1 MLTPDYLQH
10 VADDAVE
17 LYSKLE
23 ERIIKDIAR
32 RIIGAGTMTESAR
45 WQIKISQEGGQLYD
59 EIIDKIIDNEDI
71 SKKQIQDIFEE
82 AAIEAL
88 NYDDE
93 IYRVAG
99 LNPIPIKQSKTM
111 LNILIASLKKT
122 NNELSNLTRTTADVS
137 QEKFIQAC
145 DDAYMDVISG
155 AFDYNTA
162 IFNSVEKLSQEGLE
176 VVYPSRQKR

>member
-23 ERIIKDIAR
+23 QRIIKDIAR

-45 WQIKISQEGGQLYD
+45 WQIKVSQESGKLYD
-59 EIIDKIIDNEDI
+59 EIIKEISENENL
-71 SKKQIQDIFEE
+71 SKEQIQTIFEE
-82 AAIEAL
+82 ASIEAL
-88 NYDDE
+88 SFDDS
-93 IYRVAG
+93 IYKAVG

-111 LNILIASLKKT
+111 LNILNSTLEKT
-122 NNELSNLTRTTADVS
+122 NKELYNLTMTTADSS
-137 QEKFIQAC
+137 QERFMQAC
-145 DDAYMDVISG
+145 NDAYMDVISG

-162 IFNSVEKLSQEGLE
+162 IFNAIEEITKEG
-176 VVYPSRQKR
+176 VQVIYPSR